1 MVFWESV
8 ADELHC
14 HGFKTRDATQDTVTR
29 KYFSYQFCTR
39 ASNPSGL
46 LFKRCV
52 ANRNGYLP
60 LFPTPPA
67 PSITSLYSR
76 ESAAGLLQLLPM
88 GRAPDS
94 IVLRGSPG
102 PLGKAS

>member
-1 MVFWESV
+1 MNCIVMASKQEM
-8 ADELHC
+8 ELM
-14 HGFKTRDATQDTVTR
+14 TVTI
-29 KYFSYQFCTR
+29 KYFNYQFCIR

-46 LFKRCV
+46 SIASQSFL
-52 ANRNGYLP
+52 ANRKGYLP

-76 ESAAGLLQLLPM
+76 ESAAGLLQLLPT

-94 IVLRGSPG
+94 IVLLGSSG